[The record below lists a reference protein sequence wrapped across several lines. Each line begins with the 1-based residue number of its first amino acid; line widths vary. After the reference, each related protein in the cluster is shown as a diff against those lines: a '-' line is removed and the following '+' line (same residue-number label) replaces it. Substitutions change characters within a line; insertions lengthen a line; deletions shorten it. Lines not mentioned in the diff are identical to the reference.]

1 MENMNRILK
10 LAFWCIAAI
19 AVLSSCSKDER
30 ETPEEEDSVIMF
42 EKSTCCSLLTGEY
55 GLRDEVGSRIVKF
68 TSNPAEADVI
78 FLDSG
83 ITLSY
88 EKCTAI
94 LESLLNGGTLFILDM
109 AWNQLDYFRDALLA
123 CGKVGLDGKPALMS
137 ESQAEILKQKFSVIG
152 NIDEDKTSFGCVAI
166 NMKYGIMCMDVNLAD
181 KSARIARAARYTD
194 RCAEFIEKIRLAR
207 EKMHTKSDLDASSLI
222 NSQKV
227 RVVEDYH
234 YISPENK
241 NLWNELSGGISFDYY
256 IQPFY
261 SFDENRDYYVVNMV
275 VNFPNNRIY
284 HGPDNESE
292 WCKGKSGGDDIDFY
306 GSFFSCATFQ
316 THFVEAPSPKLLDA
330 SPKTGIGST
339 QTSTNVSHTIG
350 GNIGVSIS
358 ENPGLNLGINA
369 SKTFQAGT
377 SENILDLTA
386 TQNVTANQEPTWQY
400 EAALPK
406 YLDNHRHEI
415 CKPILRSNMTLE
427 QNWIWAMDNTAN
439 RAFEYGFYSVTQYQT
454 AYIYYDPE
462 LHGQLEETEEKV
474 QRHYIYMSRPA
485 RSYQTDWTMQIIK
498 LGDLSGDIEK
508 AAIFTNYLTTNF
520 TTTWK
525 PEYEVY
531 DYSDK
536 DDNSGLDVFHKFK
549 NAFFN
554 RAEEMRTLGY
564 TGEFSFVAK
573 RNQTEKDRFTVMIS
587 ADSIYE
593 ILPAPPKNPFGPGPG
608 GLQPQ
613 LPYPKTQKE

>member
-1 MENMNRILK
+1 MKRILK

-42 EKSTCCSLLTGEY
+42 EKITCCSLLTKEY
-55 GLRDEVGSRIVKF
+55 GMRDEIGSRIVKA

-88 EKCTAI
+88 ETCTAM
-94 LESLLNGGTLFILDM
+94 LESLLNGGTLFVLDI

-123 CGKVGLDGKPALMS
+123 CGKVGLDGKPALIS
-137 ESQAEILKQKFSVIG
+137 DSQAEILKQRFSVIG
-152 NIDEDKTSFGCVAI
+152 NMSEDNTSFGCVAI
-166 NMKYGIMCMDVNLAD
+166 NLKHGVMCMKVNLAD
-181 KSARIARAARYTD
+181 KLASAARYTN
-194 RCAEFIEKIRLAR
+194 RCAEFIEKVRLAR
-207 EKMHTKSDLDASSLI
+207 KKMDAKSDLDASSRI
-222 NSQKV
+222 NSQWV
-227 RVVEDYH
+227 RVVRDYH
-234 YISPENK
+234 YISPENM
-241 NLWNELSGGISFDYY
+241 NLWDEISGGIIFDYY

-261 SFDENRDYYVVNMV
+261 SFNENRDYYVVNMV
-275 VNFPNNRIY
+275 ANFENDRIY
-284 HGPDNESE
+284 RGPDNESK
-292 WCKGKSGGDDIDFY
+292 WCKGKEGGDDADYY
-306 GSFFSCATFQ
+306 GSFFARATIQ
-316 THFVEAPSPKLLDA
+316 PHCVEASFPKLLDA

-350 GNIGVSIS
+350 GNIGVSIA

-369 SKTFQAGT
+369 SKTFQTGT
-377 SENILDLTA
+377 SENILDLTV
-386 TQNVTANQEPTWQY
+386 TQNTTANQEPTWHY
-400 EAALPK
+400 EAALPE
-406 YLDNHRHEI
+406 YLDSHSHEI
-415 CKPILRSNMTLE
+415 CKPILRNNMTLE

-439 RAFEYGFYSVTQYQT
+439 RTSAYQIYSTIQYQT
-454 AYIYYDPE
+454 AYIYYHPE
-462 LHGQLEETEEKV
+462 LHGHLHEVEEK
-474 QRHYIYMSRPA
+474 REEHYIYMSKPA

-498 LGDLSGDIEK
+498 LGDLSGDIQN

-536 DDNSGLDVFHKFK
+536 DDNSGLDVFHEFK
-549 NAFFN
+549 KAFFT
-554 RAEEMRTLGY
+554 RAQKEMRTLGY
-564 TGEFSFVAK
+564 TGEFSFVAM
-573 RNQTEKDRFTVMIS
+573 RGQTEKDRFTIMIS
-587 ADSIYE
+587 ADSVYE
-593 ILPAPPKNPFGPGPG
+593 VLPSSPKNPFGPG

-613 LPYPKTQKE
+613 LPYPKPQKE